1 MHHGSVSCEISDA
14 AMEKGAEYVGSSL
27 TEALKQ
33 ANEESKKTMGEKMTE
48 MYQTMD
54 PAMLAGLPGM

>member
-1 MHHGSVSCEISDA
+1 
-14 AMEKGAEYVGSSL
+14 MEKGAEYVGSSL

-48 MYQTMD
+48 MYQVRIGFFLMITFIN
-54 PAMLAGLPGM
+54 PSINFPFEHL

>member
-1 MHHGSVSCEISDA
+1 
-14 AMEKGAEYVGSSL
+14 MEKGAEYVGSSL